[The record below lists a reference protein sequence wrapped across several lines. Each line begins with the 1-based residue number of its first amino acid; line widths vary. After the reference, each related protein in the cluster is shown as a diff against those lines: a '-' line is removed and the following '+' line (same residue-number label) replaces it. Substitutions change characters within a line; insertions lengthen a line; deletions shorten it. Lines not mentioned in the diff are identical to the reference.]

1 MTKRL
6 FSLLLALLLLVS
18 LWTVPV
24 FADDP
29 AEATYTHPTTGA
41 KTESTFADAAE
52 LVNRNYGGSIVL
64 NRDVQVTDKEI
75 VFDYGCVVDL
85 NGHTLYTAGGTRISA
100 FLNFRGDDPVVL
112 SAENNHGTDAQKI
125 LEFRNGTLVCD
136 GKRRNPE
143 LANVADDNYGIRMY
157 NGILH
162 MDGVEM
168 YSDLSCIDFCGG
180 TKCTETLRHSIQNST
195 LVSGAYSVLN
205 FRANLSNIHKET
217 DLDIENCKMVTADV
231 AGTGNNNYLFLGA
244 SSAPVAFRV
253 NLRGDNDLYLAPRRT
268 WFANPENVDV
278 IVHSALDSPP
288 RPLPH
293 LP

>member
-162 MDGVEM
+162 MDSVEM

-180 TKCTETLRHSIQNST
+180 TQMHRDPPSQYSKQHSGLRRLQ
-195 LVSGAYSVLN
+195 
-205 FRANLSNIHKET
+205 RAQL
-217 DLDIENCKMVTADV
+217 
-231 AGTGNNNYLFLGA
+231 
-244 SSAPVAFRV
+244 
-253 NLRGDNDLYLAPRRT
+253 PRQSEQY
-268 WFANPENVDV
+268 P
-278 IVHSALDSPP
+278 
-288 RPLPH
+288 
-293 LP
+293 